1 MGCWL
6 STEQSITVISE
17 KPRFKTEKIHKLK
30 EDIIFKPKSIALNR
44 YKISRKV
51 LGSGGFGK
59 VFKASSSIDPS
70 LKFAIKA
77 IDK

>member
-1 MGCWL
+1 M
-6 STEQSITVISE
+6 
-17 KPRFKTEKIHKLK
+17 
-30 EDIIFKPKSIALNR
+30 KPKSIAMNR

-59 VFKASSSIDPS
+59 VFKASSTNDPS